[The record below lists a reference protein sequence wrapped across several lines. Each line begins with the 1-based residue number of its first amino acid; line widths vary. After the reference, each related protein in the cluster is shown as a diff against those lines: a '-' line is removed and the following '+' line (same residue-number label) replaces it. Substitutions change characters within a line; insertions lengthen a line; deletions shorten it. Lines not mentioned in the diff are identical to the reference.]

1 MKQEHNQ
8 PVIMTRSVMLS
19 MANSAGHLFGG
30 TLMGWMDELSGI
42 TAHRFAWTRVT
53 PAAVTTAAVKAMNF
67 YVPIP
72 YGSVLQLEGRVVWV
86 GNTSMDVEVVAWMEP
101 EQEEQEPIRAA
112 DALFV
117 YVSLDENR
125 KPQKIQR
132 SL

>member
-8 PVIMTRSVMLS
+8 PVIMTRSVMLK
-19 MANSAGHLFGG
+19 MANSAGNLFGG
-30 TLMGWMDELSGI
+30 TLMGWMDEVSGI
-42 TAHRFAWTRVT
+42 AAYRFTWTR
-53 PAAVTTAAVKAMNF
+53 VTTAAVKAMNF

-72 YGSVLQLEGRVVWV
+72 YGSVLQLEGRVVRV

-125 KPQKIQR
+125 KPKKIQR

>member
-42 TAHRFAWTRVT
+42 TAHRFVWTR
-53 PAAVTTAAVKAMNF
+53 VTTAAVKGMNF

-72 YGSVLQLEGRVVWV
+72 YGSVLQLEGRVVRV

-101 EQEEQEPIRAA
+101 EQEEQESIRAA

-117 YVSLDENR
+117 YVSLDEKG
-125 KPQKIQR
+125 KPKKIER
-132 SL
+132 TL

>member
-1 MKQEHNQ
+1 M
-8 PVIMTRSVMLS
+8 
-19 MANSAGHLFGG
+19 
-30 TLMGWMDELSGI
+30 
-42 TAHRFAWTRVT
+42 
-53 PAAVTTAAVKAMNF
+53 
-67 YVPIP
+67 PIP
-72 YGSVLQLEGRVVWV
+72 YGSVLQLEGRVVRV

>member
-1 MKQEHNQ
+1 MN
-8 PVIMTRSVMLS
+8 RSVMLS

-53 PAAVTTAAVKAMNF
+53 TAAVRSMNF

-72 YGSVLQLEGRVVWV
+72 YGSVLQLEGRVVRV

>member
-1 MKQEHNQ
+1 
-8 PVIMTRSVMLS
+8 
-19 MANSAGHLFGG
+19 
-30 TLMGWMDELSGI
+30 MDELSGI

-53 PAAVTTAAVKAMNF
+53 TAAVKGMNF

-72 YGSVLQLEGRVVWV
+72 YGSVLQLEGRVVRV

>member
-53 PAAVTTAAVKAMNF
+53 TAAVKGMNF

-72 YGSVLQLEGRVVWV
+72 YGSVLQLEGQVVRV
-86 GNTSMDVEVVAWMEP
+86 GNTSMDVEVVAWMVLRP
-101 EQEEQEPIRAA
+101 
-112 DALFV
+112 D
-117 YVSLDENR
+117 YN
-125 KPQKIQR
+125 
-132 SL
+132 